1 MADLGIMDQNQVDA
15 LANAIS
21 QSITNYLSSGNNNP
35 TPRIYSPSGNVTQGE
50 NRSRN
55 TSRNTY
61 GTNRSDFNRGLNDTN
76 LRTRINNSR
85 NNIPEWDFKHIAKVM
100 DKFTDGLEKGL
111 MDAVGVNTW
120 KKQVTQG
127 LNAFAK
133 SLGVSLQDLPTKL
146 GENYMKNFM
155 ASHQKLGKFV
165 FGDGLKNP
173 NVKQGMINAVGKDSR
188 AGQILS
194 GKIEG
199 SLTSAESMTALK
211 GAIGAISTS
220 LPSLIPVIGAIAVI
234 GIALKDV
241 LDPLVDAFRGLGKVI
256 SAASRD
262 EATRKRNNELAQKR
276 LKADV
281 ESLITAPFTILK
293 ESAQKVEQA
302 WDSALKVI
310 SATQGYSKS
319 GVQDLMANFAERLR
333 QEGLTNVIAGTDI
346 ISGLQ
351 KVIEAGLSG
360 TIAEEFAYQAVK
372 YGAMV
377 PTQDFFG
384 FASTYS
390 SIAANAIKDGKS
402 QSEAIELANRSLSE
416 FTDSLL
422 YASRNIAGG
431 YSTGLTNASELY
443 SQSVKIAQAARIG
456 DASNI
461 ADVLTSV
468 SAIIGATAPDLASSM
483 VDAVIKAAT
492 GGNADSLV
500 ALRSLA
506 GGNASN
512 TEFLKALATNP
523 QKVFTTLFTTLS
535 RMFNDTTGAYMEKA
549 EGYAELFGLSA
560 EAFQRIDFQ
569 YLASSIAS
577 MKSDG
582 AALSQNLKMLQSGET
597 TLTSE
602 QQRIKQINEYM
613 LEEGLAY
620 VLDNE
625 VARSIQEHMW
635 EEQLTR
641 ELQDTTFA
649 VELQGGALQ
658 FLSGISAAFK
668 NLLKFF
674 KIGQKTSNVVAT
686 QMEAEALESD
696 LVSVLKTG
704 VVGRGKSSILKEY
717 TTRNKDLGL
726 TESYLK
732 MIGSYSEYEEAK
744 DLRKTLNRA
753 YGGLAT
759 LGSNTK
765 LGKTLGAI
773 NYGLASAIT
782 KSPTLASMASE
793 LDPYGNNSVLRRIKD
808 TVSNNKIKSSYSWG
822 IGTSKSQAKALATLL
837 QASAGNTTEQR
848 ATNTNSGTKTVAN
861 RLSQL
866 LTADAIKS
874 MIESGGN
881 YESFLK
887 SGSKYGIANMK
898 EALESSGYNL
908 SDVQQAFEAAYADVK
923 IAEQD
928 KANAEFKA
936 LQEDYYKTGTPLFK
950 MLTDTNFF
958 DKILS
963 STKVITDYLK
973 SFSDYFIKHTTYNQ
987 AYTYSAVEELQRQE
1001 REAQGDAI
1009 YALANS
1015 LTSNMTD
1022 LKDPTVQTNAL
1033 LSQIL
1038 LVASAILQ
1046 QNNSVNLTLPET
1058 LNGLAIGSTRPT

>member
-85 NNIPEWDFKHIAKVM
+85 NNIPEWDFKQISKVM

-146 GENYMKNFM
+146 GENYMKN
-155 ASHQKLGKFV
+155 ALSKRNIKSPDIKGS
-165 FGDGLKNP
+165 
-173 NVKQGMINAVGKDSR
+173 MIDAVGKDSR

-199 SLTSAESMTALK
+199 TLTSAESMAAMK
-211 GAIGAISTS
+211 GALGGIVKS
-220 LPSLIPVIGAIAVI
+220 LPSLAGGLAAMAPPLLAIAAI
-234 GIALKDV
+234 GVALKDV

-256 SAASRD
+256 TAASRD

-281 ESLITAPFTILK
+281 ESLITAPFTILR

-390 SIAANAIKDGKS
+390 SVAANAIKDGKS

-635 EEQLTR
+635 DEQLTR

-753 YGGLAT
+753 YSVLSG
-759 LGSNTK
+759 TK
-765 LGKTLGAI
+765 
-773 NYGLASAIT
+773 
-782 KSPTLASMASE
+782 
-793 LDPYGNNSVLRRIKD
+793 LDPY
-808 TVSNNKIKSSYSWG
+808 SNNTIPGKIRAKLEESKKITSSYSWG

-881 YESFLK
+881 YESFLR

-923 IAEQD
+923 IEEQD